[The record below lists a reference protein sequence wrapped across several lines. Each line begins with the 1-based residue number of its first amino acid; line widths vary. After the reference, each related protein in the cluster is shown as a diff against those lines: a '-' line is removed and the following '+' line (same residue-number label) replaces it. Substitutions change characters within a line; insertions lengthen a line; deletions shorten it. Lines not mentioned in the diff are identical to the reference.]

1 VSAPS
6 EPPRVTEWLLA
17 RALAATPFRDDILG
31 DLREGYA
38 DCCRRRSRIYARW
51 WYRAHA
57 LRLASRFAVRLRP
70 TWKRGQAMDRFSIDL
85 RFAVRSLRKRPWMS
99 AAVIV
104 TLALGIGANAAV
116 FGAIDALLLRPFGF
130 PDADRIV
137 MPIETTPD
145 SNYRRGTVSPANFLD
160 WRRDLAGTID
170 ELSACQWWDANLVG
184 RDEPERVEGFRV
196 SPTFFSA
203 LGVPPRLGR
212 GFRPEEETRGNDAV
226 VVLSDGLWKR
236 RFGGDPS
243 IVGQS
248 VRIDGEFTKVVG
260 VAPPGFDFPLGAEIW
275 TPLSFDSA
283 RAPSRTFHSLTV
295 IGRLASGVSLQDAAA
310 RVEVDGQRLARDF
323 PDENARRGAR
333 LYTLTGGMVD
343 LGMGPI
349 LSLWQAAAFFVL
361 LIAGANIVNLLLAR
375 GSERT
380 REMAVRLALGCSH
393 ARLIAESLIESA
405 VLVVLAVPLS
415 IAVAWGFLAALHGY
429 LPARLVRFVSGWTSM
444 AINGRLLAI
453 TLAVAAVTTIV
464 FGVLPALQFT
474 RADVSDA
481 MKSDGRSG
489 AAPGRQRLRRAL
501 VVAEVALVLPLLV
514 AAMLGVRSVQTFMTG
529 WQGYSPDGVL
539 TVRASLQKSAYPD
552 DDARRRVTRRLT
564 DELAALPGV
573 TRAVATNV
581 LPASD
586 SDETTRIEIDGM
598 PVDPNRRPVVPE
610 RTVGDGYFDV
620 LRIPLLSGRVF
631 TSADRPDAEPVAIVS
646 AAFAEKYLPGGAAI
660 GRRVRLVGKP
670 WMTVV
675 GVCGDVVH
683 DWFDERNVPTLYRP
697 IAQEPHADVIFALR
711 TETTPSTLGPSV
723 RRAFA
728 KVDASQ
734 PIFDMM
740 PMTQMLQENTVGLQF
755 VAGVMG
761 TFAGIALLL
770 AIVGLYAVMTYLVAQ
785 RVREIG
791 VRIALGATAADVL
804 RLALGQAARL
814 TTAGVAIGLALSLAL
829 SRAMEAGLVGVIRTD
844 PQTTLLLAVALAAT
858 GIASSYLPA
867 RRAASVDPIV
877 ALRTE

>member
-1 VSAPS
+1 MTSA
-6 EPPRVTEWLLA
+6 EPPRLA
-17 RALAATPFRDDILG
+17 ERMLAAALGATPYRADILG
-31 DLREGYA
+31 DLRETYA
-38 DCCRRRSRIYARW
+38 EMCVRRPAVARW
-51 WYRAHA
+51 WYRAQA
-57 LRLASRFAVRLRP
+57 CRLSTRFAIRLRP
-70 TWKRGQAMDRFSIDL
+70 TWKRGRAMDRFAMDL
-85 RFAVRSLRKRPWMS
+85 RLAVRALAKRPWMS
-99 AAVIV
+99 VAVV
-104 TLALGIGANAAV
+104 ATLAIGIGANAAV
-116 FGAIDALLLRPFGF
+116 FGVIDALLLRPFPF
-130 PDADRIV
+130 DDEERIV

-184 RDEPERVEGFRV
+184 RDEPERVEGFHV
-196 SPTFFSA
+196 SPNFFSA
-203 LGVPPRLGR
+203 LGVQPVLGR
-212 GFRPEEETRGNDAV
+212 AFRPEEEARGRDAV
-226 VVLSDGLWKR
+226 AVLSDGLWKR

-248 VRIDGEFTKVVG
+248 IRVDGGSVKVVG
-260 VAPPGFDFPLGAEIW
+260 IAPAGFGFPLGAEIW
-275 TPLSFDSA
+275 APLSFDPA
-283 RAPSRTFHSLTV
+283 RAPTRTFHSLTV
-295 IGRLASGVSLQDAAA
+295 IGRLAPGVSFKDAAA
-310 RVEVDGQRLARDF
+310 RVEVEGQRLARDF
-323 PDENARRGAR
+323 PDDNARRGAR

-349 LSLWQAAAFFVL
+349 LSLWQAAAVFVL
-361 LIAGANIVNLLLAR
+361 LIACANIVNLLLAR

-380 REMAVRLALGCSH
+380 REMAVRLALGCSQ
-393 ARLIAESLIESA
+393 ARLIVESLIESA
-405 VLVVLAVPLS
+405 VLVALAVPLS
-415 IAVAWGFLAALHGY
+415 IGVAWAFLAALHGF
-429 LPARLVRFVSGWTSM
+429 LPARLVRFVAGWTSM
-444 AINGRLLAI
+444 TINGRLLAI

-464 FGVLPALQFT
+464 FGVLPALQFM
-474 RADVSDA
+474 RRDVSDA

-514 AAMLGVRSVQTFMTG
+514 AAMLGVRSVQTFMTA

-539 TVRASLQKSAYPD
+539 TVRASLQRSAYPD
-552 DDARRRVTRRLT
+552 DEARRRVTERLT
-564 DELAALPGV
+564 DELASLPGV

-586 SDETTRIEIDGM
+586 SDETTRIEIEGV
-598 PVDPNRRPVVPE
+598 PVDPNKRPVVPE

-620 LRIPLLSGRVF
+620 LRIPLLSGRAF
-631 TSADRPDAEPVAIVS
+631 TSADRADGLPVAIVS
-646 AAFAEKYLPGGAAI
+646 ASFAQKYLPGDAI

-675 GVCGDVVH
+675 GICGDVVH

-697 IAQEPHADVIFALR
+697 IAQEPHTDVIFALR
-711 TETTPSTLGPSV
+711 TTMTPSALGPSV
-723 RRAFA
+723 RRTFA
-728 KVDASQ
+728 SVDATQ

-740 PMTQMLQENTVGLQF
+740 PMTQMLQESTIGLQF

-761 TFAGIALLL
+761 VFAAIALLL

-791 VRIALGATAADVL
+791 VRIALGATASDVF

-814 TTAGVAIGLALSLAL
+814 TAAGVVIGLTLSVAL

-844 PQTTLLLAVALAAT
+844 LRTTLLLAVVLAAT
-858 GIASSYLPA
+858 GIAASYLPA
-867 RRAASVDPIV
+867 RRASAVDPIV
-877 ALRTE
+877 ALRSE

>member
-1 VSAPS
+1 MTPAD
-6 EPPRVTEWLLA
+6 PPRIAERFLAVT
-17 RALAATPFRDDILG
+17 LAASPYRDDILG
-31 DLREGYA
+31 DLRETYTELCG
-38 DCCRRRSRIYARW
+38 RRPAVARW
-51 WYRAHA
+51 WYRAQA
-57 LRLASRFAVRLRP
+57 CRLAVRFGVRLRP
-70 TWKRGQAMDRFSIDL
+70 RWKRGRAMDRFAMDL
-85 RFAVRSLRKRPWMS
+85 RLAVRALVKRPWMS
-99 AAVIV
+99 AAVIA
-104 TLALGIGANAAV
+104 TLAIGIGANAAV
-116 FGAIDALLLRPFGF
+116 FGVIDALLLRPFAF
-130 PDADRIV
+130 PDAERIV

-145 SNYRRGTVSPANFLD
+145 TNYRRGTVSPANFLD

-170 ELSACQWWDANLVG
+170 DMSACQWWDANLVG

-196 SPTFFSA
+196 SPNFFSA
-203 LGVPPRLGR
+203 LGVQPRVGR
-212 GFRPEEETRGNDAV
+212 GFRPEEEARGRDTV

-248 VRIDGEFTKVVG
+248 IRIDGASAKVVG
-260 VAPPGFDFPLGAEIW
+260 IAPAGFDFPLGAEIW
-275 TPLSFDSA
+275 APLSFDPVK
-283 RAPSRTFHSLTV
+283 APSRTFHSLTV
-295 IGRLASGVSLQDAAA
+295 IGRLAPGVSFQDAAA
-310 RVEVDGQRLARDF
+310 RVGVEGQRLARDF

-333 LYTLTGGMVD
+333 LHTLTGGMVD

-349 LSLWQAAAFFVL
+349 LSLWQAAAVFVL
-361 LIAGANIVNLLLAR
+361 LIACANIVNLLLAR

-380 REMAVRLALGCSH
+380 REMAVRLALGCSQ
-393 ARLIAESLIESA
+393 ARLIAESLVESA

-415 IAVAWGFLAALHGY
+415 IAVAWAFLTALHGY
-429 LPARLVRFVSGWTSM
+429 LPPRLVRFVAGWASM
-444 AINGRLLAI
+444 TINGRLLAI
-453 TLAVAAVTTIV
+453 TLAVAAVTTLV

-474 RADVSDA
+474 RRDVSDA

-514 AAMLGVRSVQTFMTG
+514 AAMLGVRSVQTFLTA

-539 TVRASLQKSAYPD
+539 TVRASLQRSAYPD
-552 DDARRRVTRRLT
+552 DDARRRVTERLT
-564 DELAALPGV
+564 DELSSLPGV

-586 SDETTRIEIDGM
+586 SDETTRIEIEGV
-598 PVDPNRRPVVPE
+598 PVDPNKRPVVPQ

-620 LRIPLLSGRVF
+620 LRIPLLSGRAF
-631 TSADRPDAEPVAIVS
+631 TSADRADGAPVAIVS
-646 AAFAEKYLPGGAAI
+646 ASFAQKYLSGDAI

-697 IAQEPHADVIFALR
+697 IAQEPHTDVIFALR
-711 TETTPSTLGPSV
+711 ATTTPSALGPSV
-723 RRAFA
+723 RRTFA
-728 KVDASQ
+728 HVDATQ

-740 PMTQMLQENTVGLQF
+740 PMTQLLQESTIGLQF

-761 TFAGIALLL
+761 IFATIALLL

-814 TTAGVAIGLALSLAL
+814 TAGGVGVGLVLSLAL
-829 SRAMEAGLVGVIRTD
+829 SRAMEAGLVGVVQTD
-844 PQTTLLLAVALAAT
+844 WKTTIALAAT
-858 GIASSYLPA
+858 LAAVAMLSSFVPA

-877 ALRTE
+877 ALRCE